1 MKNINLNLT
10 NTPICHIHSFIQD
23 ECVLI
28 IEEIQEL
35 QLNNTVKQE
44 IIEQRIAKILYMC
57 QIAEEQGQK
66 MENRLKEYRNAI
78 ESLGFKRVKNN
89 SDIHTE
95 LIPDPY
101 EVYNNILNTENL
113 SKDVFN
119 KLDETIKDCRYLI
132 NKLEDKKV
140 ELANDNQL
148 CPICGEQMKAVIYE
162 ESREY
167 QGFPCSEEFID
178 FECPNHGIQGR
189 DF

>member
-1 MKNINLNLT
+1 MNFNIDLT
-10 NTPICHIHSFIQD
+10 NTPICHIHNFIQD
-23 ECVLI
+23 EC
-28 IEEIQEL
+28 IEIMSAIQESPIKD
-35 QLNNTVKQE
+35 TIKEE
-44 IIEQRIAKILYMC
+44 IIEQRLAKILYMC
-57 QIAEEQGQK
+57 KKAEEQGQK

-89 SDIHTE
+89 LDMYTE

-119 KLDETIKDCRYLI
+119 KLDETIKDCGYLI

-140 ELANDNQL
+140 EFANDNQL

-178 FECPNHGIQGR
+178 FECPEHGIQGR